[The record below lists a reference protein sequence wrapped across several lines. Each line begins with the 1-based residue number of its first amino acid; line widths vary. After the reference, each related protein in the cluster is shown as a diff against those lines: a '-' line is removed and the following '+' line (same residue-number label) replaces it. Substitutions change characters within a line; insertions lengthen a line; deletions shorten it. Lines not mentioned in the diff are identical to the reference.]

1 MPDLRTWLDKVD
13 ELGQLMR
20 VDNVHWDLELSTLT
34 EIINERTKTRP
45 ALLFDAIK
53 DYPRGFRVAANLV
66 SSTQRLALTLGMDSN
81 LSEMEFIQAW
91 RRQVK
96 RIVPIK
102 AERCSSGA
110 LFDNVQKGNE
120 IDVLKFPVPRW
131 HELDG
136 GRYIGTDD
144 LVITRDPEEGWVNVG
159 TYRIMVHG
167 PDRLGLHM
175 SPGKHGRVHKDKHH
189 QLGKPLPVAVSFG
202 HDPINFV
209 VASTDVP
216 NRINE
221 YDYAGGILG
230 RPLQVVQG
238 PLTGLP
244 IPADAEIAIEGE
256 VGVNDVMPEGPFGEW
271 TGYYASNQP
280 AVPVIQVKAVYFRN
294 DPILCGFPL
303 LKPSS
308 GDNLH
313 FSLMRSAL
321 IWNALDEAGVPDVT
335 GVWCHPSG
343 GRFLTVLSIKQRYPG
358 HARQAGM
365 IASQCRSGAY
375 LGRYVVVV
383 DDDVDITNSEEF
395 LWALSSR
402 SDPAQSIDILRRA
415 WSGPLDPRIARDEVG
430 HSSRAV
436 IDATRPYEW
445 RDKFPKV
452 SGASTDLKQQ
462 VAANWSAFL
471 ERTTATR

>member
-1 MPDLRTWLDKVD
+1 MVQGSD
-13 ELGQLMR
+13 
-20 VDNVHWDLELSTLT
+20 
-34 EIINERTKTRP
+34 
-45 ALLFDAIK
+45 
-53 DYPRGFRVAANLV
+53 
-66 SSTQRLALTLGMDSN
+66 RLA
-81 LSEMEFIQAW
+81 
-91 RRQVK
+91 
-96 RIVPIK
+96 
-102 AERCSSGA
+102 
-110 LFDNVQKGNE
+110 
-120 IDVLKFPVPRW
+120 
-131 HELDG
+131 
-136 GRYIGTDD
+136 
-144 LVITRDPEEGWVNVG
+144 
-159 TYRIMVHG
+159 
-167 PDRLGLHM
+167 LHM
-175 SPGKHGRVHKDKHH
+175 SPGKHGRVHKDKYHA
-189 QLGKPLPVAVSFG
+189 QGKPMPVAVSFG
-202 HDPINFV
+202 HHPVNFV

-216 NRINE
+216 NRVNE

-230 RPLQVVQG
+230 KPLQVVKG
-238 PLTGLP
+238 PITGLP
-244 IPADAEIAIEGE
+244 IPADAEIAVEGD
-256 VGVNDVMPEGPFGEW
+256 VAVQDVMPEGPFGEW

-321 IWNALDEAGVPDVT
+321 IWNSLDEAGVPDVK

-383 DDDVDITNSEEF
+383 DDDVDITDSEEF
-395 LWALSSR
+395 LWVLSSR
-402 SDPAQSIDILRRA
+402 SDPAQSIEILRRA
-415 WSGPLDPRIARDEVG
+415 WSGPLDPRIPRDEVG

-445 RDKFPKV
+445 QEKFPKV
-452 SGASTDLKQQ
+452 SGASRELKDK
-462 VAANWSAFL
+462 VAAAWRGFL
-471 ERTTATR
+471 EQKMNGR

>member
-1 MPDLRTWLDKVD
+1 MKGKD
-13 ELGQLMR
+13 
-20 VDNVHWDLELSTLT
+20 
-34 EIINERTKTRP
+34 IN
-45 ALLFDAIK
+45 LLH
-53 DYPRGFRVAANLV
+53 
-66 SSTQRLALTLGMDSN
+66 
-81 LSEMEFIQAW
+81 
-91 RRQVK
+91 
-96 RIVPIK
+96 
-102 AERCSSGA
+102 
-110 LFDNVQKGNE
+110 
-120 IDVLKFPVPRW
+120 FPVPRW

-167 PDRLGLHM
+167 PDRVALHM
-175 SPGKHGRVHKDKHH
+175 SPGKHGRVHKDKYHA
-189 QLGKPLPVAVSFG
+189 QGKPLPIAVSFG
-202 HDPINFV
+202 HHPINFV

-216 NRINE
+216 NRVNE

-230 RPLQVVQG
+230 KPLQVVQG

-256 VGVNDVMPEGPFGEW
+256 VAVDDVMPEGPFGEW

-280 AVPVIQVKAVYFRN
+280 AVPVIQVKALYFRN

-303 LKPSS
+303 LKPSA

-313 FSLMRSAL
+313 FSLMRSSL
-321 IWNALDEAGVPDVT
+321 IWNALDEAGVPDVK
-335 GVWCHPSG
+335 GVWAHPSG
-343 GRFLTVLSIKQRYPG
+343 GRFLTVVSIKQRYPG

-375 LGRYVVVV
+375 LGRYVIVV
-383 DDDVDITNSEEF
+383 DDDVDISNSEEV
-395 LWALSSR
+395 LWVLSSR
-402 SDPAQSIDILRRA
+402 SDPAESIEILHRA
-415 WSGPLDPRIARDEVG
+415 WSGPLDPRIPRDRVG

-445 RDKFPKV
+445 REKFPHV
-452 SGASTDLKQQ
+452 SGASRELKDK
-462 VAANWSAFL
+462 VADNWSSFL
-471 ERTTATR
+471 YQKVGRK